1 MAFGS
6 LKNKRDVKIV
16 HEFFDN
22 EKHENIRT
30 IRYNAKTRFENQIS
44 KALVKYTVACS
55 KM

>member
-30 IRYNAKTRFENQIS
+30 IRYNARTRFENQIS
-44 KALVKYTVACS
+44 KVLVKYTVVCS